1 MSDIPVV
8 APYLR
13 RARVRRI
20 SRREREV
27 LARAREVAEG
37 MENTMFAEMYVTALE
52 KRIYDNDETLY
63 NFLKELE
70 TTPVSIETFLDSP
83 EYLGATD
90 MVIWPEVR
98 EAIIAIN
105 KDWWRGSQCRTSM
118 VEAVLAGATG
128 TGKTSISIITTM
140 YHLHLLGCMRQPQTY
155 FGLPRATSIVFPIM
169 AANPNVTK
177 KVVYMPLRKMV
188 EEVPWF
194 SMHMRMDKQV
204 ESEIYFEEKNIR
216 VYVGGADS
224 DSLLGEAVI
233 GGVIDE
239 INFMNVVLR
248 SKKAEVSTGRAGV
261 YDQAQTTYDTMSRRK
276 KSRFI
281 KQGPS
286 IGIVCVASSTRY
298 KNDFTDRRM
307 AHIREHD
314 EKHVYVYCK
323 KQYEVQPKSK
333 YSGETFRLLVGNEAL
348 SDTRVLEDNEV
359 VPDNALVLDVPVEYR
374 MDFVKNPHDALR
386 DIVGISTSSV
396 HPFFRRRFKILEAI
410 QLGEEDGL
418 QSFLEK
424 DNVIL
429 GIHDMPTVKS
439 GHYCA
444 DPSRPRYV
452 HIDLSLTGDRC
463 IAEGQRV
470 LMADRRY
477 IAIEQ
482 VRAGDTVVTHNG
494 TLETVTA
501 VHDNGVK
508 EVLDVSVYGWPEPLR
523 ATASH
528 KVWAVRR
535 EAISYADGRL
545 VKPSDKM
552 FSGRSA
558 KAARKRYNYSP
569 EFVELGELRVGD
581 FLVTP
586 RPDSVEH
593 YNIHGVPLCYGTG
606 YIAGI
611 FAAEGSYYLHH
622 GSEYVQFSLHENEV
636 RIVSQLSAYLRE
648 YFGVSVRVCRDKRS
662 KAVTV
667 RTRKSDTLVSF
678 LLAAVG
684 EYSDRKH
691 LDCASM
697 GDRVFQAGVAHGYVD
712 GDGHV
717 RYSED
722 GRPKALRTKTVSR
735 KMAES
740 FYWLLVANGFSP
752 VLGSEEEHVDSRG
765 VAHRRVFYVSL
776 SGEES
781 MRKFEAWTI
790 GSVDIPCSR
799 VVAMPTHILTP
810 IVDVRDG
817 GETRVYDITVGDTH
831 SYIVGNTAVHNCGIG
846 MVRFDGLRDVERE
859 GGVTESLPECTVELA
874 CSIEPDAQNEIQIAE
889 VRSWVKQLRD
899 RYGYPI
905 KVVTYDGYIGRES
918 IQQWRKEGMK
928 TGNFSVDRTSVPYKQ
943 FRDAI
948 NDNRVKMYN
957 NEVLTKELFDLEYDS
972 DKDKVDHPPTSSKD
986 VADAVCSAYC
996 VMLERRAS
1004 WVQAAADD
1012 EASLAAL
1019 RRDFDARV
1027 DEARRE

>member
-70 TTPVSIETFLDSP
+70 ITPVSIETFLDSP

-359 VPDNALVLDVPVEYR
+359 VPDNALVLDVPIEYK

-452 HIDLSLTGDRC
+452 HIDLSLTGDR
-463 IAEGQRV
+463 
-470 LMADRRY
+470 
-477 IAIEQ
+477 
-482 VRAGDTVVTHNG
+482 
-494 TLETVTA
+494 
-501 VHDNGVK
+501 
-508 EVLDVSVYGWPEPLR
+508 
-523 ATASH
+523 
-528 KVWAVRR
+528 
-535 EAISYADGRL
+535 
-545 VKPSDKM
+545 
-552 FSGRSA
+552 
-558 KAARKRYNYSP
+558 
-569 EFVELGELRVGD
+569 
-581 FLVTP
+581 
-586 RPDSVEH
+586 
-593 YNIHGVPLCYGTG
+593 
-606 YIAGI
+606 
-611 FAAEGSYYLHH
+611 
-622 GSEYVQFSLHENEV
+622 
-636 RIVSQLSAYLRE
+636 
-648 YFGVSVRVCRDKRS
+648 
-662 KAVTV
+662 
-667 RTRKSDTLVSF
+667 
-678 LLAAVG
+678 
-684 EYSDRKH
+684 
-691 LDCASM
+691 
-697 GDRVFQAGVAHGYVD
+697 
-712 GDGHV
+712 
-717 RYSED
+717 
-722 GRPKALRTKTVSR
+722 
-735 KMAES
+735 
-740 FYWLLVANGFSP
+740 
-752 VLGSEEEHVDSRG
+752 
-765 VAHRRVFYVSL
+765 
-776 SGEES
+776 
-781 MRKFEAWTI
+781 
-790 GSVDIPCSR
+790 
-799 VVAMPTHILTP
+799 
-810 IVDVRDG
+810 
-817 GETRVYDITVGDTH
+817 
-831 SYIVGNTAVHNCGIG
+831 CGIG